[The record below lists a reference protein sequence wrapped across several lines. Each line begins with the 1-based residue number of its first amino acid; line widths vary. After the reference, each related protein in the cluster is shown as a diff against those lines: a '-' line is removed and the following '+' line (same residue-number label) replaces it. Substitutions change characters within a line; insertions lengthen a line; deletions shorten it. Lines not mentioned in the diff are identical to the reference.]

1 MSRGD
6 AERGRRERGSAGDPG
21 AWKTDTEGDDGPP
34 SGIVVVASLIAVDG
48 LADPAGG
55 AAAPTLPVA
64 VIFVA
69 LGATKLWIAVGLL
82 RLRARPL
89 ASPGRCT

>member
-1 MSRGD
+1 MNRAD

-21 AWKTDTEGDDGPP
+21 AWKTDTEGDDGLP
-34 SGIVVVASLIAVDG
+34 SGIVVAPLVAVDG

-55 AAAPTLPVA
+55 VAAPTLPVA

-69 LGATKLWIAVGLL
+69 PGATKLWIAVDLL

-89 ASPGRCT
+89 ASPCRRT

>member
-34 SGIVVVASLIAVDG
+34 SGIVVAPLVAVDG
-48 LADPAGG
+48 LADLAGG

-64 VIFVA
+64 VVFVA
-69 LGATKLWIAVGLL
+69 LGATKLWISVGLL
-82 RLRARPL
+82 RLRARPP
-89 ASPGRCT
+89 ASPCRCT